1 MGLQWK
7 IEVDV
12 FITSS
17 THFVFTFPL
26 FNVFYYFFSQCSDAT
41 SYVYGRGESSAGDED
56 ATLTS
61 MLQDGSV
68 TVESLDLLIQRLER
82 ENVTSDRISRLA
94 RGVSDACN
102 DVQRQMHVRMTP
114 NTLTPTVLT
123 LWRPLLPYMGTAI
136 KHPVCPDRVKP
147 IICNFWHPGTL
158 TLRAERQSARMSK
171 ITNDGLTRSGTKWFI
186 AVAIMATVGVKG
198 LNVNNDSISSV
209 YVHCVQKKTPT
220 HIFFH
225 ISVSD
230 VWI

>member
-1 MGLQWK
+1 MFWC
-7 IEVDV
+7 DV
-12 FITSS
+12 VCVWSWWIVSRRRRRDSDFNATRRLRHGRVAGPADSEAGTRERDVITSRPHQSSS
-17 THFVFTFPL
+17 TWRVWCLQRRPAT
-26 FNVFYYFFSQCSDAT
+26 DAR
-41 SYVYGRGESSAGDED
+41 VY
-56 ATLTS
+56 
-61 MLQDGSV
+61 
-68 TVESLDLLIQRLER
+68 
-82 ENVTSDRISRLA
+82 
-94 RGVSDACN
+94 
-102 DVQRQMHVRMTP
+102 MTP
-114 NTLTPTVLT
+114 NSLTPTVST
-123 LWRPLLPYMGTAI
+123 FWRPILPYMGTAI
-136 KHPVCPDRVKP
+136 THPVCPDRVKP
-147 IICNFWHPGTL
+147 VICNFWHPGTL